1 MGRSNIRQG
10 DHPPELT
17 SHNWTRQWDY
27 RGADCDATMKLILI
41 LFVFCLAVHAR
52 PVTKAR
58 KTEAAVDPQQEV
70 NLLMFGIIQFSQAF
84 RYVHETTEAKVKRI
98 SQILQRQEETLQK
111 LGTQA
116 EQAAEVEKEM
126 KEELQTIQVRKTEK
140 ICQQGETAV

>member
-1 MGRSNIRQG
+1 
-10 DHPPELT
+10 
-17 SHNWTRQWDY
+17 
-27 RGADCDATMKLILI
+27 MKLILI

-52 PVTKAR
+52 AVTKAR